1 MKITEVIKIPIY
13 IYASHL
19 YYGEIYLSDERLDYD
34 VLYCEQCSDSDWEVG
49 VANSYEEALN
59 IIKEY
64 YMLEQEDNIDEDLDE
79 KLQKWFRKG
88 DKK

>member
-1 MKITEVIKIPIY
+1 MKITEVIKMPIY
-13 IYASHL
+13 IYASHI
-19 YYGEIYLSDERLDYD
+19 YDEIYFTDARLDYD
-34 VLYCEQCSDSDWEVG
+34 ILYCEQCGDSDWEVG
-49 VANSYEEALN
+49 VADSYEKAVN

-79 KLQKWFRKG
+79 RLQKRFRKG